1 LSILCTEDCVLDNLI
16 NISIISPSMLEREE
30 HWLLKEFL
38 LDARKGYGYCALNVI
53 NILFGSKEKYWENK
67 WEPQDKSN

>member
-1 LSILCTEDCVLDNLI
+1 
-16 NISIISPSMLEREE
+16 MLEREE